1 MDMMLGA
8 QACIEVSSDD
18 LKQEDP
24 HGVWMELDEGM
35 FEPGGVVPT
44 GGPVKQ
50 EQGLQKD
57 ANNFLFFVQALAS
70 KLPKQ
75 TLKAAKQHSPDS
87 ESDNSENSDN
97 ESTDSGLGSS
107 GNFSS
112 LGSAFDINFNGKH
125 PNTKDL
131 AKKLKQ
137 YQNQRKRAF
146 KVSDNAAANAIKDF
160 EDGPDDGL
168 EPGETLG
175 APGSAENGATGGT
188 QDRRFEC
195 GICMKLF
202 KRRSSL
208 STHKLIHLNVKPFVC
223 VECNKEF
230 LRRSDLKKHLLMHS
244 GSKPHV
250 CKQCGKQFSQSS
262 NMLTHMRRHSGV
274 RPFQCEICHH
284 SFYRKVDVRRH
295 QTRHIKENQAAAG
308 IANIN
313 ANTPIAANL
322 STSTSN
328 QANAAV
334 FAKIKDSLGKLN
346 DPAVAAANKQLKGH
360 NLNTYTP
367 TYRSKLHIKKSV
379 DENETLAKRSRKVG
393 VHVDVDL
400 SSSVNDHSSNSS
412 GVSSASSSRDTS
424 PTGGNNMENGKI
436 REKPALSTNRL
447 SNWDLAQHQLQM
459 LTSSSSAAVSA
470 LSSGHQLSS
479 LSSAQL
485 SSAQLPSSQHFSQLH
500 QFTASQIFAQNF
512 TAANLQNSEFR
523 THLNLPGGQYL

>member
-1 MDMMLGA
+1 
-8 QACIEVSSDD
+8 
-18 LKQEDP
+18 
-24 HGVWMELDEGM
+24 
-35 FEPGGVVPT
+35 
-44 GGPVKQ
+44 
-50 EQGLQKD
+50 
-57 ANNFLFFVQALAS
+57 
-70 KLPKQ
+70 
-75 TLKAAKQHSPDS
+75 
-87 ESDNSENSDN
+87 
-97 ESTDSGLGSS
+97 
-107 GNFSS
+107 
-112 LGSAFDINFNGKH
+112 
-125 PNTKDL
+125 
-131 AKKLKQ
+131 
-137 YQNQRKRAF
+137 
-146 KVSDNAAANAIKDF
+146 
-160 EDGPDDGL
+160 
-168 EPGETLG
+168 
-175 APGSAENGATGGT
+175 
-188 QDRRFEC
+188 
-195 GICMKLF
+195 MKLF

-313 ANTPIAANL
+313 TNTPIAANL